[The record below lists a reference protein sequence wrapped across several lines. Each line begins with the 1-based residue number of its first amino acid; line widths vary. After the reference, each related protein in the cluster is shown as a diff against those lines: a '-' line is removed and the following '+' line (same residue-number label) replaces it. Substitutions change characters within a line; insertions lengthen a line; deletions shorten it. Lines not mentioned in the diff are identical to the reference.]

1 MLFRSLEEME
11 PVYRQMTTLNKAARD
26 VMVQFPVHAC
36 TDVTGFS
43 LMGHL
48 LEMVQGSGVR
58 AAVHTSEVD
67 VLAGAAEMARMGV
80 LPEGMYRNRS
90 FAGPSVDPGSVPLH
104 VQDILFDPQTA
115 GGLLIAADP
124 ACGEELLAALAACV
138 PSARRI
144 GEVCDSSGE
153 ARILLR

>member
-1 MLFRSLEEME
+1 
-11 PVYRQMTTLNKAARD
+11 
-26 VMVQFPVHAC
+26 
-36 TDVTGFS
+36 
-43 LMGHL
+43 
-48 LEMVQGSGVR
+48 
-58 AAVHTSEVD
+58 
-67 VLAGAAEMARMGV
+67 MGV

>member
-1 MLFRSLEEME
+1 MKKTALIVAGGQVEAE
-11 PVYRQMTTLNKAARD
+11 
-26 VMVQFPVHAC
+26 
-36 TDVTGFS
+36 
-43 LMGHL
+43 L
-48 LEMVQGSGVR
+48 LRREAQKLR
-58 AAVHTSEVD
+58 AS
-67 VLAGAAEMARMGV
+67 
-80 LPEGMYRNRS
+80 
-90 FAGPSVDPGSVPLH
+90 
-104 VQDILFDPQTA
+104 